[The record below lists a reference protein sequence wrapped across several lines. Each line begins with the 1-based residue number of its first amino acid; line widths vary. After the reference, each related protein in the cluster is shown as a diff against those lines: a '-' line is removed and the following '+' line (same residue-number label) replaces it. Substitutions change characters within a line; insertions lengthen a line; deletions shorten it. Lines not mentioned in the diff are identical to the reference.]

1 MGNLRDTSRELRDLG
16 FSGTDQF
23 MQGGHQIINSNRA
36 NAGPKRKNADW
47 AADDRIVQALLLT
60 VFPKLITDQKQRE
73 RAGLWMRVIQLYHR
87 SGHSFGDTAAE
98 MGVKTKFVRNVLQ
111 KIQYI
116 RKGKNA
122 KGKSRKRKGKATRT
136 SLGVLNEQGS

>member
-47 AADDRIVQALLLT
+47 AADDRIVQYLLLS
-60 VFPKLITDQKQRE
+60 VFRKLTTDQKQRE
-73 RAGLWMRVIQLYHR
+73 RAGRWMRVIQLYFR
-87 SGHSFGDTAAE
+87 SGLSYGDVAAE
-98 MGVKTKFVRNVLQ
+98 MNLPKRTVEYLVRSIHRTRIGRRADGRGLKKHAV
-111 KIQYI
+111 
-116 RKGKNA
+116 
-122 KGKSRKRKGKATRT
+122 TRT
-136 SLGVLNEQGS
+136 SLGALNDQGS